1 MSKERKLYANNTSG
15 YRGVGFY
22 KPGGRWRAQIS
33 VDKKVIH
40 IGHFKKAIAAAKAY
54 DQYVIDNN
62 LERTTNGLITK
73 EPSHA

>member
-40 IGHFKKAIAAAKAY
+40 IGHFKKAIDAAKAY
-54 DQYVIDNN
+54 DRYVLKNDLDRAI
-62 LERTTNGLITK
+62 NGVL
-73 EPSHA
+73 